1 MWIEI
6 YIYIH
11 IYIYIYVC
19 IYHASTRVNLKDFVK
34 AWLNRVSG
42 GMTAKIG
49 LQKAKKNKKGRS
61 GERRQGPTGL

>member
-1 MWIEI
+1 M
-6 YIYIH
+6 
-11 IYIYIYVC
+11 C

-49 LQKAKKNKKGRS
+49 LQKAKKKQKGQI
-61 GERRQGPTGL
+61 RRATPRTNRIVTPKQQDHQA